1 MNIKPENYVVD
12 TNIGSE
18 PRISLNLAYATPS
31 EVNEAISAYTSAAEE
46 YANNVTIIF
55 TNKEYVADRLMKDLC
70 RETYLVSGEDANL
83 SENTITLHTKA
94 NNVYELAVG
103 DRDTTNATIVNSIS
117 SDFNLIYSSVCLN
130 DASES
135 TSLVEDF
142 NELTKYDN
150 QAVSIDVNNNQW
162 GGTYIKNV
170 PNAIGNSQTFTSY
183 DESNQP
189 KYTLAYLQ
197 NYQIDDSTNSVW
209 MISSGSTN
217 VAYTTATLE
226 QRVDSGLIVN
236 EFEEGATW
244 TEISE

>member
-1 MNIKPENYVVD
+1 MDINTRDYVIE
-12 TNIGSE
+12 TNIGNA
-18 PRISLNLAYATPS
+18 PRINLNLLYTTQSA
-31 EVNEAISAYTSAAEE
+31 VDEAVSAYTSAAEE
-46 YANNVTIIF
+46 YANNVKIIF
-55 TNKEYVADRLMKDLC
+55 TNKEYITDRLMKDLC
-70 RETYLVSGEDANL
+70 RETYLVSGGDANL
-83 SENTITLHTKA
+83 SENTITLHAKA
-94 NNVYELAVG
+94 NDVYELAVG
-103 DRDTTNATIVNSIS
+103 DRDTTNSTIVNSIS

-130 DASES
+130 DAGES

-183 DESNQP
+183 DELNQP

-217 VAYTTATLE
+217 VAYTTAALE

-236 EFEEGATW
+236 EFEDGATW